1 MSAVWRNKCSTV
13 HFSLKPSTA
22 TTKDYLPPFPPPPPT
37 LYIEAE
43 ETWDCMVVP
52 LNHLGVELHKA
63 INTNY
68 SETRE
73 RRAGRGQTSYYLSFP
88 LQLSSSLEQEADSRS
103 GGWTVHCVNVRS
115 LKWLSCPTVVSTIS
129 SWVTEIKAGLFKQ
142 HDVTRCI

>member
-1 MSAVWRNKCSTV
+1 
-13 HFSLKPSTA
+13 
-22 TTKDYLPPFPPPPPT
+22 
-37 LYIEAE
+37 
-43 ETWDCMVVP
+43 MVVP

-103 GGWTVHCVNVRS
+103 GGWTVHCVECAVFEMTV
-115 LKWLSCPTVVSTIS
+115 LSNCGVNY
-129 SWVTEIKAGLFKQ
+129 FKLS
-142 HDVTRCI
+142 HGD